1 MGRKEETLVAKQ
13 HVVKERD
20 KSCSDERAR
29 TDIEKLFGYQGNVLG
44 FFFLT
49 AQ

>member
-1 MGRKEETLVAKQ
+1 MGRKEETLVAEQ
-13 HVVKERD
+13 HMVKEQD
-20 KSCSDERAR
+20 KSCSDERAG
-29 TDIEKLFGYQGNVLG
+29 TDIEKAFGYQVNV